1 MIELSFFRTIIK
13 LTATSRMRSESES
26 RHIQGE
32 PVFEEQCHEYLEVL
46 YIHTWLLD
54 VAGACRA

>member
-1 MIELSFFRTIIK
+1 M
-13 LTATSRMRSESES
+13 SRMRGELES
-26 RHIQGE
+26 RHVQGE
-32 PVFEEQCHEYLEVL
+32 PVFEEQSHEYLEVL